1 MSKLLTFFTERV
13 HSLYFSGFPI
23 HLSEQGEFFGT
34 FIKHRLASRFQP
46 QQDGSAVAMTQCLSP
61 AGHTIEI
68 ERLLGLCQASQSP
81 LVLDRF
87 VRVIHLLNYLR
98 LDCPWHTLYLPVSL
112 TLVAGVEAEHGKVF
126 RDILN
131 RLGLE
136 HRFGILLPE
145 ALQQQPERLA
155 AIGGNYRRH
164 GFATA
169 LAGVDGQLLPLGG

>member
-34 FIKHRLASRFQP
+34 FIKHRLESRFQP
-46 QQDGSAVAMTQCLSP
+46 LADGGAVAMTHCLTP
-61 AGHTIEI
+61 AGQPVGI

-87 VRVIHLLNYLR
+87 VRAIHLLNYMR

-112 TLVAGVEAEHGKVF
+112 TLVAGVESEHGKIF
-126 RDILN
+126 RDILD

-136 HRFGILLPE
+136 KRFGILLPAE
-145 ALQQQPERLA
+145 LQQQPEQLA
-155 AIGGNYRRH
+155 TIGRNYRRH
-164 GFATA
+164 GFVTA
-169 LAGVDGQLLPLGG
+169 LSGADGQLLPLEA